1 MDFKPY
7 YQHGGITIYN
17 ADCRLVLPTLPKCDL
32 LLTDPPYGVNLG
44 NHLGATDGR
53 SDHVL
58 VKGCYESYDDTFE
71 NLIGIVVP
79 AVRLALSIATR
90 GIVFCAGQHIGE
102 FPKPNVMGGIY
113 FPAAQGRNAWG
124 FASLATALFYGPGC
138 RVELGSKATVFPS
151 TAASE
156 KNGHPCPKP
165 LNSMKYF
172 VNLGSEEGNTVLDPF
187 MGSGTTLVAAKNLGR
202 KAIGIEIE
210 QRYCEIA
217 AKRLSQEVL
226 DFGGAE

>member
-1 MDFKPY
+1 MTPY
-7 YQHGGITIYN
+7 YEHAGITIYHG
-17 ADCRLVLPTLPKCDL
+17 DCREILPGLPKCDL

-44 NHLGATDGR
+44 SHLGAKDGR
-53 SDHVL
+53 TSHVL
-58 VKGCYESYDDTFE
+58 VKGCYHSYDDTFE
-71 NLIGIVVP
+71 NLRGVVVP
-79 AVRLALSIATR
+79 AVQLALSITIR
-90 GIVFCAGQHIGE
+90 GIVFCAGQHINE
-102 FPKPNVMGGIY
+102 FPKPNVVGGIY

-124 FASLATALFYGPGC
+124 FASIATALMYGPGC

-165 LNSMKYF
+165 INAMKFF
-172 VNLGSEEGNTVLDPF
+172 VSLGSEEANTVLDPF

-210 QRYCEIA
+210 ERYCEIA
-217 AKRLSQEVL
+217 AKRLSQEV
-226 DFGGAE
+226 FEFTGAL